1 MTDDRMAL
9 AELLEKGSDG
19 DLLREMIAFRAQR
32 LMDAGPGGRS
42 ETRENWR
49 NGYRDRVWHTRAG
62 TVPLKIPKLRSGS
75 YFPGFLEPRR
85 SSEKAMTAVIQEA
98 YVQGIST
105 RSVDE
110 LVKALGMTGISK
122 SQVSRLCEEID
133 ERVDEFLG
141 RPIEGDWPYLRIDAT
156 YMKVSQSGRIVSVVT
171 IIAVAV
177 NTEGR
182 REVLGMATGPS
193 QAEPFWTE
201 FLRSL
206 MRRGLRGVRLV
217 ISDAH
222 EGLKA
227 AVAKVLNATWQRCRV
242 HFLRNALAY
251 ANKGQRQ
258 PVFAL
263 IKVVAPIAPRRPAW
277 PGGSRSHKKPIVMR
291 NESRQSGRGRSL
303 IAPSQSTTFAA
314 FSSVNVARLF
324 RSAAA
329 APCAQRQ
336 HRRAAQHQ
344 GPGAWL
350 GHRHGHGHGSDSCQ
364 IVGPGFR
371 LHGEIGDLH
380 AIRIKGIDSADLCRV
395 QEVNLAGATPVLEKL
410 RHLRQDIQALVE
422 EYAQGIKWSSD
433 DDVFIVAAIHVG
445 KEFRS

>member
-19 DLLREMIAFRAQR
+19 DLLREMIGFMAQR
-32 LMDAGPGGRS
+32 LMEADVQGLVGAGPGERS

-49 NGYRDRVWHTRAG
+49 NGYRERAWHTRAG
-62 TVPLKIPKLRSGS
+62 TVPLRIPKLRAGS

-133 ERVDEFLG
+133 ERVEAFLN
-141 RPIEGDWPYLRIDAT
+141 RPIEGDWPYLWIDAT
-156 YMKVSQSGRIVSVVT
+156 YVKVRQSGRIVSVAT

-182 REVLGMATGPS
+182 REVLGLATGPS
-193 QAEPFWTE
+193 EAEPFWTE

-206 MRRGLRGVRLV
+206 MRRGLRGVKLV
-217 ISDAH
+217 VSDAH

-258 PVFAL
+258 MVFAL
-263 IKVVAPIAPRRPAW
+263 INTIFAQESAEAAHQQWRVVTDQLREKFPRLAAMMDAAEHEVLAFMDFPKEHRVKIHSTNVLERLNGEIKRRADVVGIFPNDRAIRRLV
-277 PGGSRSHKKPIVMR
+277 GALLLEQNDEYAIQKRYMGV
-291 NESRQSGRGRSL
+291 ESMAQLSEN
-303 IAPSQSTTFAA
+303 PP
-314 FSSVNVARLF
+314 VRLP
-324 RSAAA
+324 A
-329 APCAQRQ
+329 APA
-336 HRRAAQHQ
+336 
-344 GPGAWL
+344 
-350 GHRHGHGHGSDSCQ
+350 
-364 IVGPGFR
+364 
-371 LHGEIGDLH
+371 
-380 AIRIKGIDSADLCRV
+380 
-395 QEVNLAGATPVLEKL
+395 LA
-410 RHLRQDIQALVE
+410 
-422 EYAQGIKWSSD
+422 
-433 DDVFIVAAIHVG
+433 
-445 KEFRS
+445 